1 MSARKLAGTAR
12 WLKHLGSIALVLA
25 LPAPLVTM
33 GAGSAHAQDLESIT
47 RELTSVEGQA
57 DALVH
62 EPLEV
67 NQRRSPTYVEER
79 LTDGQLFYQL
89 QDYIHAAIIFT
100 DLVDNYP
107 DHAAFPDAQFLLA
120 DSLFRAG
127 DYFGARSQF
136 RIVID
141 HASESRFR
149 PYTQRALGRLIEIAI
164 HTRDFDGIEDVF
176 SALSRLPPAEIEA
189 TTTYFRAKYLFS
201 RAVPTEE
208 ILRID
213 PGTTVGSTS
222 GIGRGPIGQSGE
234 APARPVIDVELL
246 EQARQGFAAVAEGSP
261 YYPQAL
267 YFIGVI
273 YTVREQYP
281 QAIEAFARVLR
292 TEATTEEHRAVEE
305 LAHLALGR
313 LYYETDQLEQAI
325 EAYQAIPRT
334 SSRFDIAL
342 YEIAWVYIRLGDSV
356 RAERALEVLTVAAPD
371 SRYIP
376 DGKLLRANLLLR
388 NGRLDEAYAVFREV
402 AAEFGPVRVELDQ
415 MIADH
420 SADPVGYF
428 RELVRDNMETFDVG
442 AFLPPLAQRWAEIEG
457 DMGRAMSVLE
467 DLAEA
472 RRMVR
477 DTANLV
483 ARLEAALATPNIVVI
498 FSDLRD
504 YSERNVAMRN
514 RVARLRSQ
522 LIGIEARGARGS
534 AELDEVRGRRREIE
548 RELASMP
555 TSEDD
560 FIAMDEEVLG
570 RIRRLEREIARME
583 TDLYGMEA
591 VITATEHYIE
601 TRPAGEGEPSGL
613 AAVREELARQRE
625 QLTAYRSEI
634 ESLRIEVSTAR
645 LQVGVGDDRYT
656 NHETLRTEYNRLVDR
671 EHELGGSGDS
681 RTDQLFRRIS
691 TVERMLD
698 THEGHL
704 EETARAR
711 ANETLGE
718 VREEAVLVDGYR
730 TALAELE
737 TEAEEVVGAVAYMNF
752 RAVQRRFYDLVL
764 RADVGRVDVA
774 WARREEH
781 RMRVEMLTRN
791 RSREIQALDDEFA
804 EITDESETAETP
816 PSRGPE

>member
-1 MSARKLAGTAR
+1 MA
-12 WLKHLGSIALVLA
+12 
-25 LPAPLVTM
+25 
-33 GAGSAHAQDLESIT
+33 GAGPARSSPVSPRFLAALLAVVAVLPSSAGAQDLESIT
-47 RELTSVEGQA
+47 RELTSLEGQA
-57 DALVH
+57 DALNR

-67 NQRRSPTYVEER
+67 DERRSPTYVEER

-100 DLVDNYP
+100 DVVDNHQ
-107 DHAAFPDAQFLLA
+107 DHAAYPDALFLLA

-136 RIVID
+136 RLVID

-164 HTRDFDGIEDVF
+164 HTRDFEGIEEVF
-176 SALSRLPPAEIEA
+176 AELSRLPPAEIEA
-189 TTTYFRAKYLFS
+189 TTTYFRAKYLYS

-208 ILRID
+208 ILARD
-213 PGTTVGSTS
+213 PGTHVGSGSAS
-222 GIGRGPIGQSGE
+222 GIGGGVTTTGE
-234 APARPVIDVELL
+234 TLPPVVIDTELL

-292 TEATTEEHRAVEE
+292 TEATTDEHRAVAEM
-305 LAHLALGR
+305 AHLALGR

-334 SSRFDIAL
+334 SPRFDIAL
-342 YEIAWVYIRLGDSV
+342 FEVAWVYIRLGDSV
-356 RAERALEVLTVAAPD
+356 RAERALEVLTVAAPE

-376 DGKLLRANLLLR
+376 DGKLLRGNLLLR
-388 NGRLDEAYAVFREV
+388 NGRLDEAYEVFREV
-402 AAEFGPVRVELDQ
+402 AAEFGPVRRELDE

-428 RELVRDNMETFDVG
+428 RALVRDNMETFDVG

-457 DMGRAMSVLE
+457 DMGRAMTVLE

-477 DTANLV
+477 DTQNLV

-498 FSDLRD
+498 FGDLRD
-504 YSERNVAMRN
+504 YGERNIALRN
-514 RVARLRSQ
+514 RVAQLRAQ
-522 LIGIEARGARGS
+522 LIGIEARSGRGG
-534 AELDEVRGRRREIE
+534 AELEGVRNRRREIE
-548 RELASMP
+548 RELDSAP

-560 FIAMDEEVLG
+560 FIEMDAEVIG
-570 RIRRLEREIARME
+570 RVRRLEREIARME
-583 TDLYGMEA
+583 TELYGMDA
-591 VITATEHYIE
+591 IITAAEHYLD
-601 TRPAGEGEPSGL
+601 TRPEGEGDPSGV
-613 AAVREELARQRE
+613 AAVREELERQR
-625 QLTAYRSEI
+625 QQVVAYRAEI
-634 ESLRIEVSTAR
+634 ETLRIEVSTAR
-645 LQVGVGDDRYT
+645 LQVGVGDDRYQR
-656 NHETLRTEYNRLVDR
+656 HDELRAEHARLVER
-671 EHELGGSGDS
+671 EHELGGGSDS
-681 RTDQLFRRIS
+681 RTDALFRRLGTID
-691 TVERMLD
+691 RMLD
-698 THEGHL
+698 AHDGRL

-711 ANETLGE
+711 AAGTLAE

-730 TALAELE
+730 VSLTELE
-737 TEAEEVVGAVAYMNF
+737 NEAEEVVGAVAYMNF
-752 RAVQRRFYDLVL
+752 RAVQQRFYDLVL

-781 RMRVEMLTRN
+781 RMRVEMLTRD

-804 EITDESETAETP
+804 EIMDETEAEDEVARP
-816 PSRGPE
+816 AGDVE

>member
-1 MSARKLAGTAR
+1 MAARKLTGVGTVVPWR
-12 WLKHLGSIALVLA
+12 RSALVFRALA
-25 LPAPLVTM
+25 VTAASLVSVAFPL
-33 GAGSAHAQDLESIT
+33 GQASAQDLESIT

-57 DALVH
+57 DALTR

-67 NQRRSPTYVEER
+67 NERRSPTYVEER

-100 DLVDNYP
+100 DIVDNYP
-107 DHAAFPDAQFLLA
+107 EHAAFADAQFLLA

-136 RIVID
+136 RLVID

-164 HTRDFDGIEDVF
+164 HTRDFEGIEEVF
-176 SALSRLPPAEIEA
+176 AELSRLPPAEIEA
-189 TTTYFRAKYLFS
+189 TTTYFRAKYLYS
-201 RAVPTEE
+201 RAVPTED
-208 ILRID
+208 ILRHD
-213 PGTTVGSTS
+213 STAVTAT
-222 GIGRGPIGQSGE
+222 GE
-234 APARPVIDVELL
+234 LVPPPVVDVELL
-246 EQARQGFAAVAEGSP
+246 EQARQGFASVAEGSP

-292 TEATTEEHRAVEE
+292 TEATTDEHEAVAE
-305 LAHLALGR
+305 LSHLALGR

-334 SSRFDIAL
+334 SERFDVAL

-376 DGKLLRANLLLR
+376 DGKLLRGNLLLR
-388 NGRLDEAYAVFREV
+388 NGRLTEAYEVFREV
-402 AAEFGPVRVELDQ
+402 AAEFGPVRRELDQ

-428 RELVRDNMETFDVG
+428 RSLVRENMETFDVG

-457 DMGRAMSVLE
+457 DMGRAMGVLE

-472 RRMVR
+472 RRMVA
-477 DTANLV
+477 DTMTLV
-483 ARLEAALATPNIVVI
+483 ARLEAALATPHIVVI
-498 FSDLRD
+498 FGDLRD
-504 YSERNVAMRN
+504 YSERNVALQN
-514 RVARLRSQ
+514 RLARLRSQ
-522 LIGIEARGARGS
+522 LVAIEARSSRS
-534 AELDEVRGRRREIE
+534 TPELDEVRTRRREIE
-548 RELASMP
+548 RELGDMP

-560 FIAMDEEVLG
+560 FISMDDEVLG
-570 RIRRLEREIARME
+570 RIRRLERELARME
-583 TDLYGMEA
+583 TELYGMEA
-591 VITATEHYIE
+591 MITATTHYLE
-601 TRPAGEGEPSGL
+601 TRPAGEVEPSGL
-613 AAVREELARQRE
+613 AAVREELARQE
-625 QLTAYRSEI
+625 AQLVEYRASI
-634 ESLRIEVSTAR
+634 EAFRVEVSTAR
-645 LQVGVGDDRYT
+645 LQVGVGDDRYAR
-656 NHETLRTEYNRLVDR
+656 HEELRGEYARLVER
-671 EHELGGSGDS
+671 EHELGGGSDS
-681 RTDQLFRRIS
+681 RVDALYRRMS
-691 TVERMLD
+691 EVDRRLAAHD
-698 THEGHL
+698 GRL

-711 ANETLGE
+711 AQETLTE
-718 VREEAVLVDGYR
+718 VREEAVLVEGYR
-730 TALAELE
+730 TSLQELE
-737 TEAEEVVGAVAYMNF
+737 AEAEEVVGAVAYMNF
-752 RAVQRRFYDLVL
+752 RAVQARFYDLVL

-781 RMRVEMLTRN
+781 RMRVEMLTRD
-791 RSREIQALDDEFA
+791 RSRELQALDDEFA
-804 EITDESETAETP
+804 EIMDETEGAEDEATP
-816 PSRGPE
+816 RSGGVE